1 LCVREVNVY
10 WMESL
15 IASPN
20 KLDIVF
26 KHEKGKGNHFYQPM
40 PNGGSKYMCAPH
52 ANCES
57 HQRFFQKDTT
67 TALFKT
73 FIQLHPLRRGEM
85 TTHNTVQQQRQT
97 T

>member
-1 LCVREVNVY
+1 
-10 WMESL
+10 
-15 IASPN
+15 
-20 KLDIVF
+20 
-26 KHEKGKGNHFYQPM
+26 
-40 PNGGSKYMCAPH
+40 MCAPH

-85 TTHNTVQQQRQT
+85 TTHNTVQQCCST
-97 T
+97 TNNLDVFACMLHLFQALLLSTCSGNYALILPPNLH